1 LKEFDGQP
9 VSGTYVLSFGLNE
22 LSTKFCNTLNGT
34 LSITDT
40 TFTVPALMSTKMFC
54 TDEEANRLETA
65 FTPDGA
71 QFSIASTRMASD
83 NLASLAITTTSGHL
97 FLYTTPSL

>member
-22 LSTKFCNTLNGT
+22 FSTKFCNTLNGT

-40 TFTVPALMSTKMFC
+40 IFTVPALMSTKMFC
-54 TDEEANRLETA
+54 TDEEANMLEAA
-65 FTPDGA
+65 FLLDGA
-71 QFSIASTRMASD
+71 DFTIASTRMAD
-83 NLASLAITTTSGHL
+83 GNLASLAITTPQGHL
-97 FLYTTPSL
+97 FVYTTTQP